1 MAPMLADGTPN
12 TEMLPYACG
21 GVFAAG
27 LVYVVMSAFI
37 KAFGAKEGY
46 AVFSA
51 SGNWSHHHLHRF
63 DSGSYSDYQ
72 L

>member
-37 KAFGAKEGY
+37 KAFGAKK
-46 AVFSA
+46 VM
-51 SGNWSHHHLHRF
+51 RF
-63 DSGSYSDYQ
+63 FPPVVTGPSSSPSV
-72 L
+72 